1 MGCTCK
7 KPEVTEVKAQSLD
20 LPQTGYQFVD
30 PFAEDISR
38 RILSAYFGSPGE
50 YEGLIAQ
57 ERDIPIEGTAALTDL
72 ERQARDAVGGLDRFQ
87 KLIPEA
93 ADITREGLDSA
104 RSGIGLLGEQAG
116 VTRSGLDQLTRAIG
130 QVDEGQA
137 NLREAAALARDPS
150 AAIASFSD
158 PFEQQVVQQAIKDIT
173 EQSAQQGIA
182 DRAGAVAAGAFGGS
196 RGRLQESERQEALG
210 RGLLEAVGGLRSQGF
225 QSARD
230 AAAQQVS
237 QLSGLG
243 QATGGLGQLTGG
255 LGTSIGGLGQQLGST
270 GLAFSTLGQGIAGL
284 GSQLGGLGVTGQ
296 ELLTGQIGT
305 LEGLGRTQRGIT
317 QDALSRRFRAADVLA
332 DEPFTRLQ
340 RGQQLLAGLPIGGI
354 SGGTGAQLYQ
364 PQTYS
369 TPSSLQRGIG
379 TLGQLGT
386 IAGGFGFSDKRLKT
400 NIKKLGS
407 VNGINIYSWTWNKL
421 AKLMGV
427 HLTNPITTGVMA
439 QEVMHIPEV
448 VNLSNDGFYFVN
460 YKILDNL
467 IIK

>member
-7 KPEVTEVKAQSLD
+7 KPKIQKIEADSME

-38 RILSAYFGSPGE
+38 RILSSYFGSPAVRDPMTGE
-50 YEGLIAQ
+50 VLDSGYEGLISR
-57 ERDIPIEGTAALTDL
+57 ERDIPIEGTADLTDL
-72 ERQARDAVGGLDRFQ
+72 EREARTLAGGLGRFGEY
-87 KLIPEA
+87 IPEA
-93 ADITREGLDSA
+93 ADVAREGIDAA
-104 RSGIGLLGEQAG
+104 RAGIGQLGQG
-116 VTRSGLDQLTRAIG
+116 TF
-130 QVDEGQA
+130 
-137 NLREAAALARDPS
+137 NLAEAARLARDPS
-150 AAIASFSD
+150 EAIKTFSD
-158 PFEQQVVQQAIKDIT
+158 PFEQQVVQQAIRDIT
-173 EQSAQQGIA
+173 EQSEQEGIA
-182 DRAGAVAAGAFGGS
+182 NRASAVGAGAFGGS
-196 RGRLQESERQEALG
+196 RGRLQETERQEALG
-210 RGLLEAVGGLRSQGF
+210 RGLLEAIGGIRSQGF

-237 QLSGLG
+237 QLGTLG
-243 QATGGLGQLTGG
+243 QNM
-255 LGTSIGGLGQQLGST
+255 GTA
-270 GLAFSTLGQGIAGL
+270 GLAYSTLGQGISGL
-284 GSQLGGLGVTGQ
+284 GSQLGSIGSAGQ
-296 ELLTGQIGT
+296 DLLTGQIGT
-305 LEGLGRTQRGIT
+305 LENLGQTQRGIT

-340 RGQQLLAGLPIGGI
+340 RGQALLAGLPMGGI
-354 SGGTGAQLYQ
+354 SGGTGAQMYQ

-369 TPSSLQRGIG
+369 MPSSLQRGIG

-386 IAGGFGFSDKRLKT
+386 ALGQFGFKSDKRLKT

-427 HLTNPITTGVMA
+427 HLNNPITTGVMA
-439 QEVMHIPEV
+439 QEVMHIPGV
-448 VNLSNDGFYFVN
+448 VNLDNDGFYSIN